1 MMTFDEFLKTVQD
14 NLQNRFSDMDVQ
26 RQEVNK
32 LQNESYVGIAIRPKD
47 SNAAVTFNI
56 QEMFNEY
63 VKNEQRL
70 PNILDKIGN
79 DAEQALSNMPSF
91 DTNIIEKY
99 ENVKDHLVMQMVPIK
114 GNEDILKTI
123 PHRIVD
129 DLAVVYRVEMAHMMA
144 GAASALLTNT
154 IMQNFGITE
163 EQLHQDAVR
172 SQVSLHPPVLK
183 NMTEVMKEMMGD
195 LFDDNESPMWV
206 ATNDG
211 GIQGASVVEIPEF
224 MEQSAEKLGGDFF
237 VIPSSVH
244 EVLFIR
250 DDGSFSKE
258 HLEEMLRDVNST
270 NVAPADYLSD
280 SLYHYDS
287 EGQVFE
293 KADTFASRVAEAGE
307 LYNAVPEK
315 ETITVLLVEPEKHP
329 RPVEIRTE
337 LEDLQ
342 KAVGGYIEV
351 TYPFDDNAAIVVN
364 EEGKLNGMQLNRAL
378 RDEEG
383 EIYDIVAGPF
393 LVVGLTEENFGSLT
407 PEQMK
412 TYEEQFHSP
421 EVFMKMGRS
430 IMSIPIPDEDI
441 KAKEQKEKTPEQ
453 PHRKAQEAVL

>member
-1 MMTFDEFLKTVQD
+1 MMTFDEFLKTVLE
-14 NLQNRFSDMDVQ
+14 NLQNRFSDMDVR

-32 LQNESYVGIAIRPKD
+32 LQNESYVGIGIQPKG
-47 SNAAVTFNI
+47 SNVAVTFRL

-63 VKNEQRL
+63 LKNEQLL
-70 PNILDKIGN
+70 PGILARIAH
-79 DAEQALSNMPSF
+79 DAEQALSGMPSF

-114 GNEDILKTI
+114 GNEDMLQTI
-123 PHRIVD
+123 PHRTVD
-129 DLAVVYRVEMAHMMA
+129 DMAVVYRVEMAYNQE
-144 GAASALLTNT
+144 GAATALLTNQ
-154 IMQNFGITE
+154 ILASFGISE
-163 EQLHQDAVR
+163 EQLHNDAVK
-172 SQVSLHPPVLK
+172 SQAALHPPVLK
-183 NMTEVMKEMMGD
+183 NMADVMKEMTGG

-211 GIQGASVVEIPEF
+211 GIQGASVVEIPDF
-224 MEQSAEKLGGDFF
+224 MNQSAEKLGGDFF

-258 HLEEMLRDVNST
+258 HLEGMLRDVNAS
-270 NVAPADYLSD
+270 NVAPTDYLSD

-293 KADTFASRVAEAGE
+293 KADTFASRVAEAAE
-307 LYNAVPEK
+307 LYNTEPVK
-315 ETITVLLVEPEKHP
+315 ETISVLLVEPEKHP
-329 RPVEIRTE
+329 RPVEIGTE

-351 TYPFDDNAAIVVN
+351 TYPFDDTAALVVN

-378 RDEEG
+378 RDEDG
-383 EIYDIVAGPF
+383 EIYDIVAGSF
-393 LVVGLTEENFGSLT
+393 LVVGLTEESFGSLT

-430 IMSIPIPDEDI
+430 VMAIPIPDEDI
-441 KAKEQKEKTPEQ
+441 RAREQKEKTPGQ